1 MVLKAT
7 QMLLTLSKRQLHYV
21 LVVVMQTRF
30 FVDAYFTKQRN
41 NSTVKMKFD
50 FFVDF
55 TLVIQK
61 PSI

>member
-21 LVVVMQTRF
+21 LVVMQTRF